1 MSEED
6 LKGKPWKVV
15 GKFKTFKD
23 LEKFWEDNFDFYAE
37 NKLKTKVIGTTLYV
51 FNGKLD

>member
-15 GKFKTFKD
+15 GKFKTFKEAD
-23 LEKFWEDNFDFYAE
+23 TKRKIF
-37 NKLKTKVIGTTLYV
+37 LKK
-51 FNGKLD
+51 

>member
-1 MSEED
+1 M
-6 LKGKPWKVV
+6 KPKWTKF
-15 GKFKTFKD
+15 KFKTFKD